1 MKRIRDFE
9 TLGELLDLMYEW
21 NEILKEINNILCIV
35 LVFFFCRLFWRIY
48 NSMAIYVVYSHFRI
62 SPLK

>member
-1 MKRIRDFE
+1 MKRIRDIE
-9 TLGELLDLMYEW
+9 MLGELLDLMYEW

-48 NSMAIYVVYSHFRI
+48 NSMANYVV
-62 SPLK
+62 